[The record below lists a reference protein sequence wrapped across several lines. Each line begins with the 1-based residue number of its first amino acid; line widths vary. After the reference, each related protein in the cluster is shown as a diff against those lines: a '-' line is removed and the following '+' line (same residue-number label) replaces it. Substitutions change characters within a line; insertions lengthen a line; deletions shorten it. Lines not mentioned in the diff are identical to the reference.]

1 MREELI
7 ALSHCSASTVHVQVN
22 ENVLS
27 ISDMLPTHPAAS
39 IVMVFIFSIL
49 ENLQKCEFMRY

>member
-1 MREELI
+1 MSEELI
-7 ALSHCSASTVHVQVN
+7 AHLPYIYMSKRSILSV
-22 ENVLS
+22 
-27 ISDMLPTHPAAS
+27 SDMLPTHPAAS